1 MVPEVGLEPTQ
12 SYPYGILNP
21 ARLPISPLRLQKEST
36 AEIYANDHLK
46 KRNYSMAILC
56 ICSAHLISRLAI
68 ELP

>member
-12 SYPYGILNP
+12 GCPYGILNP
-21 ARLPISPLRLQKEST
+21 ARLPISPLRLQEKLA

-46 KRNYSMAILC
+46 ERNYSMAILC
-56 ICSAHLISRLAI
+56 ICSAYLISFLAI

>member
-12 SYPYGILNP
+12 SCPYGILNP
-21 ARLPISPLRLQKEST
+21 ARLPISPLRLHKEST

-46 KRNYSMAILC
+46 ERNYSSDWSFA
-56 ICSAHLISRLAI
+56 CSISRLSI